1 MRKISFNKKYEKNI
15 FDFKLINKENFILF
29 KIKNFLDKEN
39 YKFIKK
45 NFPKIN
51 EKDLVNFKLKKNKLK
66 YSISC
71 KDKKDLDILEL
82 NPKDI
87 LRSGEADYKENK
99 LSQHDDEDETLIE
112 FMIKYPKIIER
123 PIVIKG
129 NRGVIGRPPENVL
142 KLF

>member
-1 MRKISFNKKYEKNI
+1 MAEYRIFHNPKCSKSRQALEILESNNKDYEI
-15 FDFKLINKENFILF
+15 FLYLQETLDKKT
-29 KIKNFLDKEN
+29 IKN
-39 YKFIKK
+39 
-45 NFPKIN
+45 
-51 EKDLVNFKLKKNKLK
+51 V
-66 YSISC
+66 
-71 KDKKDLDILEL
+71 LDILEL
-82 NPKDI
+82 HPKDI

-129 NRGVIGRPPENVL
+129 NKGVIGRPPENVL

>member
-1 MRKISFNKKYEKNI
+1 MAEYRIFHNPRCSKSRQALEILESNNKDYEI
-15 FDFKLINKENFILF
+15 FLYLQETLDKKT
-29 KIKNFLDKEN
+29 IKN
-39 YKFIKK
+39 
-45 NFPKIN
+45 
-51 EKDLVNFKLKKNKLK
+51 V
-66 YSISC
+66 
-71 KDKKDLDILEL
+71 LDILEL

-99 LSQHDDEDETLIE
+99 LSQHDVEDETLIE
-112 FMIKYPKIIER
+112 FMIKFPKIIER

>member
-1 MRKISFNKKYEKNI
+1 MAEYRIFHNPRCSKSRQALEILESNNKDYEI
-15 FDFKLINKENFILF
+15 FLYLQETLDKKT
-29 KIKNFLDKEN
+29 IKN
-39 YKFIKK
+39 
-45 NFPKIN
+45 
-51 EKDLVNFKLKKNKLK
+51 V
-66 YSISC
+66 
-71 KDKKDLDILEL
+71 LDILEL

-99 LSQHDDEDETLIE
+99 LSQYDDEDETLIE

-142 KLF
+142 SLF